1 MSARNAPSKIDLE
14 TRSSCAVAGTLDLLG
29 DKWTLLL
36 IRDLNL
42 FGTRR
47 FGEFLQAPEGIPT
60 NLLAERLKRLEHAG
74 LVSRQAYQQQPP
86 RYEYRLTPAGED
98 LKPVL
103 AAIREWGR
111 THLEGR
117 KPPQWKGAQPALL
130 QQRH

>member
-1 MSARNAPSKIDLE
+1 MTAKPPSPKIDME
-14 TRSSCAVAGTLDLLG
+14 TRSTCAVAGTLDLLG

-42 FGTRR
+42 FGARR

-60 NLLAERLKRLEHAG
+60 NLLAERLKRLERAG
-74 LVSRQAYQQQPP
+74 LVSRRAYQQQPP

-111 THLEGR
+111 AHLEGR
-117 KPPQWKGAQPALL
+117 KPPQWKGAQPALS
-130 QQRH
+130 QNRH